1 MKNFFKKE
9 KQEKIKKRWIMSKA
23 LLVRE
28 VILDGEM
35 VMEFNLFHYKHTWI
49 TPYLLAVEQ
58 KKGWVLYEVLKYEPG
73 FLLVKEIET
82 KDELLNLNL
91 IRR

>member
-28 VILDGEM
+28 VILDGET

-58 KKGWVLYEVLKYEPG
+58 KKGWVLYNQKFLKTLDIIYPNDCIN
-73 FLLVKEIET
+73 LL
-82 KDELLNLNL
+82 
-91 IRR
+91 